1 VQCPRC
7 QAENREGA
15 RFCRECGG
23 PFDAVCANCGARIE
37 AGSKFCDHCGSP
49 LPARA
54 PSQLERSPAVGPE
67 PATAANI
74 TAVSGEPTRQ
84 PEAERRQLTVMF
96 CDLVGSTELSGR
108 LDPEVLR
115 EVVRSYQHASDVV
128 IRRLHGHVAQY
139 LGDGLLV
146 YFGYPAAREDDPRR
160 AIRAGLGIIDAMAQ
174 LNTRLR
180 HERGITLAVRVGIHT
195 GAVVVGEIGSE
206 SRREALALGESP
218 NIAARVQALAE
229 PDTVVISAA
238 TQRLLPAS
246 VTVTDLGAHSVKGVS
261 APLRVY
267 RVEGDRETVTPLDPS
282 AAQTFTPLVGRDQ
295 EVGLLLDR
303 WEHVKDGRGHIVLLS
318 GEPGIGKSRLAR
330 VLKDHIA
337 VERCFRWECRCSPY
351 HQDSALYPLIDL
363 FERTLQFDRDEAPPD
378 RFAKLQAGLARYDL
392 AQAETVSLWAALL
405 SIPVTDRHPP
415 LELTPARQKGKTFEA
430 ILALLLA
437 VAAEQPLLFAIE
449 DLHWADP
456 STLEFVDFVFSP
468 VSAAAILMLM
478 TSRPDFRP
486 PWAQRSHMTYL
497 SLNRVT
503 RKQTELMVERV
514 TGGKRLPADVLKH
527 IVENT
532 DGVPLFVEELTRMVL
547 ESDLLR
553 DQGATYELT
562 GPLPPLA
569 IPSTL
574 QDSLMARLDRLETVK
589 EVAQVGAAL
598 GRTFHYELLR
608 AIAAMDDTTLQRAL
622 AKLGE
627 SDLLHQRGVPPDA
640 TYIFK
645 HALIQETAYQ
655 SMLVSRRQH
664 LHRKIADTLVERFPE
679 TSGTQPELV
688 AHHYTEAG
696 LADLAV
702 SSWQRAGQR
711 AVERSANIEALA
723 HLSKGLDVLGTLV
736 DDPER
741 CQRELA
747 LRTVLGP
754 ALMSTRGMGAHE
766 VEQNYTRALELCRQ
780 LGERPELFAVLR
792 GLWEYHELRGDLKTA
807 RELGE
812 ELLRLAVASGDPALQ
827 LIAHDVLGD
836 TLYWLGDF
844 PRALDH
850 LERGIALYRFDEHRG
865 LAHQHAGYDP
875 GVACRSFAAYVL
887 WYLGYPDRAVRQ
899 NEEAMALARDLSQK
913 VSVIIAVQFA
923 ALVRHLR
930 REGPLAGIHAA
941 SDVEL
946 ATEQAHAF
954 FLGCGMV
961 EQGWARAQEGL
972 ADEGIGLIR
981 RGMEMCRTAGSTLE
995 FPHCWA
1001 SLADTYRTAGR
1012 IAEALAA
1019 ISEGLKQAHE
1029 TSARFN
1035 EAELYRLKGD
1045 VLLGLGTP
1053 DVEGAE
1059 RCFRHA
1065 IEIARGQSAK
1075 SPELRATMSLSRLWS
1090 TQGKREEARRQ
1101 LAEVYAWFTEGFEGA
1116 DLRDAKL
1123 LLDELSQSDIDD
1135 E

>member
-7 QAENREGA
+7 QAENREEA
-15 RFCRECGG
+15 RFCRECGV
-23 PFDAVCANCGARIE
+23 PFGALCANCGKTVE
-37 AGSKFCDHCGSP
+37 AGSKFCDHCGTP
-49 LPARA
+49 LAAPASSTPE
-54 PSQLERSPAVGPE
+54 PSQAVGSE
-67 PATAANI
+67 PIISTRVTEVA
-74 TAVSGEPTRQ
+74 GELNRKA
-84 PEAERRQLTVMF
+84 EAERRQLTVMF
-96 CDLVGSTELSGR
+96 CDLVGSTELAGR

-115 EVVRSYQHASDVV
+115 DVVRSYQHASDVV
-128 IRRLHGHVAQY
+128 IRQLHGHVAQY

-146 YFGYPAAREDDPRR
+146 YFGYPVAREDDPRR
-160 AIRAGLGIIDAMAQ
+160 AVRAGLGIIDAMAL
-174 LNTRLR
+174 LNTRLQ
-180 HERGITLAVRVGIHT
+180 HERGIRLAVRVGIHT
-195 GAVVVGEIGSE
+195 GPVVVGEIGGE

-218 NIAARVQALAE
+218 NIAARLQALAE

-238 TQRLLPAS
+238 THRLLPGS
-246 VTVTDLGAHSVKGVS
+246 VTVTDLSAHSLKGVS

-267 RVEGDRETVTPLDPS
+267 RVEGDSEASASLDLS
-282 AAQTFTPLVGRDQ
+282 SAQTLTPLVGRDQ

-303 WEHVKDGRGHIVLLS
+303 WEHVKDGRGHMVSLS

-363 FERTLQFDRDEAPPD
+363 FERTLQFDRDDAPPE
-378 RFAKLQAGLARYDL
+378 RLAKLRAGLDRYDL
-392 AQAETVSLWAALL
+392 AQAEAVSLWAALL
-405 SIPVTDRHPP
+405 SISVSDQHPP
-415 LELTPARQKGKTFEA
+415 LELTPPRQKERTFEA

-437 VAAEQPLLFAIE
+437 VAAEQPLLLIIE

-478 TSRPDFRP
+478 TSRPEFRP

-503 RKQTELMVERV
+503 RRQTELMVERV
-514 TGGKRLPADVLKH
+514 TGGKRLPAEVLKH
-527 IVENT
+527 IVANT

-553 DQGATYELT
+553 DQGDRYELT

-574 QDSLMARLDRLETVK
+574 QDSLMARLDRLAMVK
-589 EVAQVGAAL
+589 DVAQVGAAL
-598 GRTFHYELLR
+598 GRTFSYELLR
-608 AIAAMDDTTLQRAL
+608 AIASMDETTLQRAL

-627 SDLLHQRGVPPDA
+627 SELLHQRGVPPDA

-696 LADLAV
+696 LADPAV
-702 SSWQRAGQR
+702 AYWQRAGQR
-711 AVERSANIEALA
+711 AVERSANLEGIV
-723 HLSKGLDVLGTLV
+723 HLTKGLDVLGTLA
-736 DDPER
+736 DSPQR
-741 CQRELA
+741 CERELA

-780 LGERPELFAVLR
+780 SGERPELFAVLR

-812 ELLRLAVASGDPALQ
+812 ELLRLAVAADDPALQ

-836 TLYWLGDF
+836 TLYWLGEF

-850 LERGIALYRFDEHRG
+850 LERGIALYRFDEHRS

-875 GVACRSFAAYVL
+875 GVACRSFSGYVL
-887 WYLGYPDRAVRQ
+887 WYLGYPDRAVQ
-899 NEEAMALARDLSQK
+899 KTEEAMALARGLAQK
-913 VSVIIAVQFA
+913 VSMIIAVQFA

-930 REGPLAGIHAA
+930 REAALAKTQAETDI
-941 SDVEL
+941 EL
-946 ATEQAHAF
+946 STEQAHAF
-954 FLGCGMV
+954 FLGCGLV
-961 EQGWARAQEGL
+961 EQGWAMAQDGQ
-972 ADEGIGLIR
+972 ADEGIGLIL
-981 RGMEMCRTAGSTLE
+981 RGMDVCRSAGSTLE

-1001 SLADTYRTAGR
+1001 SLADAYRAAGR
-1012 IAEALAA
+1012 FEEAIAA
-1019 ISEGLKQAHE
+1019 IAEGLKQAHE

-1035 EAELYRLKGD
+1035 EAELYRLKGEI
-1045 VLLGLGTP
+1045 LLSIDTTAAE
-1053 DVEGAE
+1053 DAE

-1065 IEIARGQSAK
+1065 IEIARRQSAK
-1075 SPELRATMSLSRLWS
+1075 SPELRATMSLSRLLS
-1090 TQGKREEARRQ
+1090 GQGKREDARRQ
-1101 LAEVYAWFTEGFEGA
+1101 LAEVYAWFTEGFDTA
-1116 DLRDAKL
+1116 DLRDARIL
-1123 LLDELSQSDIDD
+1123 LEELS
-1135 E
+1135 